1 MRISA
6 KEIEIA
12 VGGRII
18 SDCKDGHVDNVST
31 DTRETCKN
39 SLFVPLIGIHF
50 DGHAFINDAYA
61 KGASICLTERDIPLD
76 DNFSNKTLIRVE
88 NTLSALGKLAAWYRL
103 RFTPLVIGIT
113 GSSGKT
119 TTKEMI
125 SLVLSKKY
133 NVLKTQGNKNN
144 EIGLPLTIFGL
155 NEKHNAM
162 VLEMGMNMPGEISRL
177 SKIARPD
184 AAVITNIGLAHVGR
198 FGTKQSILKAKMEIM
213 DGLSKNGTV
222 FLNGDD
228 ILLHGLMGLID
239 RQIVYFGIDENL
251 DIIGTDIRVRGD
263 EGITFQFQW
272 QMSDFE
278 VSLNV
283 AGAHNV
289 YNALAAVAVGLLN
302 DISPDNIVDALAE
315 YKPDDLRMNIRDVSG
330 IKIINDAYNANPQSM
345 QAALDVLSI
354 MDPGRRKIAV
364 LGDML
369 ELGDLSKQCHRDIGS
384 YVAHKNIDMLI
395 SVGVYAEETVAGLR
409 DSGTESVESVC
420 FDNRDRATEFLL
432 NQIQSE
438 DIILVKGSRNMKM
451 ERIAEEIETQRT
463 AGGSDYA

>member
-12 VGGRII
+12 VGGQII
-18 SDCKDGHVDNVST
+18 SDCKDGYVESIST
-31 DTRETCKN
+31 DTREACEN
-39 SLFVPLIGIHF
+39 SLFVPLIGLHF
-50 DGHAFINDAYA
+50 DGHKFIGDAYA
-61 KGASICLTERDIPLD
+61 KGASICLTEQELPTDMQRSDR
-76 DNFSNKTLIRVE
+76 TLIRVE
-88 NTLSALGKLAAWYRL
+88 NTLAALGKLAAWYRL
-103 RFTPLVIGIT
+103 RFNPLVVGIT

-133 NVLKTQGNKNN
+133 NVLKTQGSKNN
-144 EIGLPLTIFGL
+144 EIGLPMTIFGL
-155 NEKHNAM
+155 NETHDAM

-184 AAVITNIGLAHVGR
+184 AAVITNIGMAHVGR
-198 FGTKQSILKAKMEIM
+198 FGTKQNILKAKMEIM
-213 DGLSKNGTV
+213 EGLSKSGTV
-222 FLNGDD
+222 YLNGDD

-263 EGITFQFQW
+263 EGITFEFQW
-272 QMSDFE
+272 RMSSFE
-278 VSLNV
+278 VALNV

-302 DISPDNIVDALAE
+302 NISPELIVSALSE
-315 YKPDDLRMNIRDVSG
+315 YRPDKLRMNIRDFGG
-330 IKIINDAYNANPQSM
+330 IKVINDAYNANPQSM

-364 LGDML
+364 LGDMM
-369 ELGDLSKQCHRDIGS
+369 ELGDLSAQCHRDIGAYAAS
-384 YVAHKNIDMLI
+384 KNIDMLI
-395 SVGVYAEETVAGLR
+395 TVGEQAKEIAAGLS
-409 DSGTESVESVC
+409 DSGAEGIEIASFES
-420 FDNRDRATEFLL
+420 RDQATEILL
-432 NQIQSE
+432 SSLQAG
-438 DIILVKGSRNMKM
+438 DIVLVKGSRGMQM
-451 ERIAEEIETQRT
+451 EKIAALVEEQRIGGG
-463 AGGSDYA
+463 AGNA